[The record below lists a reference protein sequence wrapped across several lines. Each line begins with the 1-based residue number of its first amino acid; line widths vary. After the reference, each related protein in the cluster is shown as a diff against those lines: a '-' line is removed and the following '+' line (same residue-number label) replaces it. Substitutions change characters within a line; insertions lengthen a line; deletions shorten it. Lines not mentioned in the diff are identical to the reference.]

1 MRTELRID
9 NELTRVIGVDV
20 DLLGQLNIGSGETFG
35 ASVAATFGFF
45 VWRISAGVP
54 FEVVQSETFTVL
66 AVCQWFNVLN
76 CRSERGS
83 TLNLGILKNPW
94 LLAGRCWAT
103 SSSSPSST
111 PSRSTASSIPNRY
124 RVATSSS
131 SVWSRAWCCGR
142 RKPGNISRAGEPEAV
157 TELIQRQRWRCAL
170 PSRSRKSRR
179 RFL

>member
-9 NELTRVIGVDV
+9 KELTRGIGVDV

-66 AVCQWFNVLN
+66 ALCQWFNVLN

-83 TLNLGILKNPW
+83 TLN
-94 LLAGRCWAT
+94 
-103 SSSSPSST
+103 
-111 PSRSTASSIPNRY
+111 
-124 RVATSSS
+124 
-131 SVWSRAWCCGR
+131 
-142 RKPGNISRAGEPEAV
+142 
-157 TELIQRQRWRCAL
+157 
-170 PSRSRKSRR
+170 
-179 RFL
+179 